1 MAIHKCKNCHKAFA
15 SECGL
20 SSHFQ
25 HRQVC
30 KSIHYEI
37 TNEDIEMYKEKR
49 PDNSINNSAKSL
61 SNSIMKKNKF
71 TLIT

>member
-1 MAIHKCKNCHKAFA
+1 MTIYKCKNCHKAFA
-15 SECGL
+15 SERGL

-37 TNEDIEMYKEKR
+37 TNEDIEMCNYNLKIPKQIKR
-49 PDNSINNSAKSL
+49 KDQI
-61 SNSIMKKNKF
+61 IV
-71 TLIT
+71 